1 MFDTINMELLK
12 EFPFSGSINMELL
25 TVSGSIL

>member
-1 MFDTINMELLK
+1 MELLT
-12 EFPFSGSINMELL
+12 EFGPVLRFDTINMELL